1 MSSNRHMLPYRRPSQ
16 TFEMMF
22 GQQRT
27 VFSVT
32 IGYYD
37 RTATEIGEVFI
48 SGAKAGSEM
57 DAIARDGAVLLSLAI
72 QHGVPLKTIQH
83 AITREA
89 NGKASTI
96 IGAVIDRITE

>member
-1 MSSNRHMLPYRRPSQ
+1 MSNRYMLPNRRPAT

-27 VFSVT
+27 VFNVT

-37 RTATEIGEVFI
+37 QTMTQVGEVFI

-57 DAIARDGAVLLSLAI
+57 DAITRDGAVLLSLAI
-72 QHGVPLKTIQH
+72 QHGVPLETIQR

-89 NGKASTI
+89 NGQASTI
-96 IGAVIDRITE
+96 IGAVVDRILI